1 MRNGRWRML
10 DDERLMERRLEV
22 WGAEARGDMRASEAI
37 LDEVLRV
44 RAARQRA
51 QGAFG
56 LALVAVVTAA
66 LWVMTPAGGPGH
78 GNGAGGGD
86 EGRGESVLAWMGE
99 GAGEW
104 SAAALSRRAGRGGA
118 GDGDLLPAGWSMGWA
133 SKPAL

>member
-66 LWVMTPAGGPGH
+66 RKRLADEDDEDALFLM
-78 GNGAGGGD
+78 GA
-86 EGRGESVLAWMGE
+86 A
-99 GAGEW
+99 
-104 SAAALSRRAGRGGA
+104 
-118 GDGDLLPAGWSMGWA
+118 
-133 SKPAL
+133 